1 MVEPAEQGQILGF
14 VFAGCMFIGGG
25 LGLAFGRLFA
35 GTNDTLAQV
44 RV

>member
-1 MVEPAEQGQILGF
+1 MVEPAEQEEILGF

-35 GTNDTLAQV
+35 GTTDIVDQMPV
-44 RV
+44 

>member
-1 MVEPAEQGQILGF
+1 MVEPAEQGQILGI

-25 LGLAFGRLFA
+25 LSLAFGRLFA
-35 GTNDTLAQV
+35 GTNDILAQM